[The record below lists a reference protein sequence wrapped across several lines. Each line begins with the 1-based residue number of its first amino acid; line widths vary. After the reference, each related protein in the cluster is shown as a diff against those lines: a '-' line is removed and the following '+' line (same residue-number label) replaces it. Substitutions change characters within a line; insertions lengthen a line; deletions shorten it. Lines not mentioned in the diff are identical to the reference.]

1 MSATV
6 AAAAA
11 LVVAPDKIGDP
22 VALDVMA
29 VLPAVAEAAGGT

>member
-1 MSATV
+1 MGNMFAV

-11 LVVAPDKIGDP
+11 AALG

-29 VLPAVAEAAGGT
+29 WVPNYLI